1 MFRWINNATPLS
13 VFLTFLLSGFVIYFL
28 SLFNGFVVDDNV
40 QILSNPIIRNLNIS
54 SLFFGSS
61 YYAGDFSNTAGIYYK
76 PIFTLLTSI
85 LFNLSGGTPFLMH
98 LAQLLLHTTNS
109 FLVYILFSKFFKKF
123 LSIFLAFIFLVHPG
137 NTESVVYISN
147 LQDVLFPFFGLMAII
162 IWDFKCKFECKLV
175 IVGVFLLLSILSK
188 ESGILFL
195 LTIPLYVLIC
205 DKQKIW
211 KSVLVSISVFIIYFV
226 LRLFIAKVPINH
238 QIISPI
244 MSLSLE
250 ERLMTLPKVIFS
262 FLKLFVFPLNL
273 SWGQHWVVKSFDLT
287 EFWIPLLYVIG
298 FCIFVLFIYFKTS
311 IKQHYKILF
320 FITIAL
326 LGLGLHSQI
335 IPLDFTFAERWIY
348 FPMIGLLGLLCYLVS
363 VLRVEKLNKSLIL
376 LVTVLLILVLS
387 YRSMIRSLDWKN
399 DKTLVIHDIKID
411 PNSLSLQNNYA
422 YLMMQEKNYKVA
434 IPYLEKSL
442 ATFKDTSSYN
452 NLAFSYAKVGEKENS
467 LATYEKALKLGDFYM
482 TYQNYIAELIRQ
494 EKLEKA
500 SELTKK
506 AIEKFPNNNKL
517 WLLASVIEY
526 KKGNL
531 KDAIILLQNADQLI
545 PGSANL
551 LYQKMQ
557 NKENIDL

>member
-61 YYAGDFSNTAGIYYK
+61 YYAGDFANTAGIYYK

-147 LQDVLFPFFGLMAII
+147 LQDVLFPFFGLMAIL
-162 IWDFKCKFECKLV
+162 IWDFKFKFERKLV

-348 FPMIGLLGLLCYLVS
+348 FPMIGLLGLLGYLIS

-376 LVTVLLILVLS
+376 LVAVLLILVLS

-411 PNSLSLQNNYA
+411 PNSLALQNNYA
-422 YLMMQEKNYKVA
+422 YLQMQEKNYKVA

-526 KKGNL
+526 KKGNV